1 MDMGEGIVKKPS
13 LLRLFLEFLK
23 LGATGFGGL
32 AIIAYIQRDICEKR
46 KWLDP
51 ETFAH
56 GLALA
61 QVIPGSPT
69 TQVSA
74 YVGLKLRGIPGAL
87 LSFVA
92 YNLPAFM
99 LMLGLTYLYERVHDL
114 PKAVSIFAGLQV
126 VIMAIILHAV
136 WTFARSFLKTPRQFS
151 IAAVALVWSVLK
163 IHPMIVIIFS
173 ALLGLFWYR
182 GQPFQAAESRQS
194 KPSYGYKT
202 ILILLLVLAGWFA
215 AFFFFDRKMFELAF
229 AMFRVDLFAFGGGY
243 AAIPLMFHEVVTRY
257 HWLDAKTLMSGVA
270 LGQVTPG
277 PVIITATFIGYLFQG
292 LAGALVATI
301 SIYAPSL
308 LILIAAVPYF
318 DRLQNNPYFNRAIGG
333 VLCAFVGLLAWLA
346 YSFGAKVPW
355 DPAGVILAAAALLAL
370 LLKVETVW
378 VVLAGIIVSF
388 LWS

>member
-1 MDMGEGIVKKPS
+1 
-13 LLRLFLEFLK
+13 
-23 LGATGFGGL
+23 
-32 AIIAYIQRDICEKR
+32 
-46 KWLDP
+46 
-51 ETFAH
+51 
-56 GLALA
+56 
-61 QVIPGSPT
+61 
-69 TQVSA
+69 
-74 YVGLKLRGIPGAL
+74 LRGIPGAL
-87 LSFVA
+87 LSFLA

-99 LMLGLTYLYERVHDL
+99 LMLGLTYLYERVHEL
-114 PKAVSIFAGLQV
+114 PKAVSIFAGLQA

-151 IAAVALVWSVLK
+151 IAFVALIWSILGVHPILVL
-163 IHPMIVIIFS
+163 IFS
-173 ALLGLFWYR
+173 VALGLFWYR
-182 GQPFQAAESRQS
+182 GQPFKAAEGRPA

-202 ILILLLVLAGWFA
+202 ILILLLVLAGGFA
-215 AFFFFDRKMFELAF
+215 AIFLLDRKMFELAF

-257 HWLDAKTLMSGVA
+257 QWLDAKTLMSGVA

-277 PVIITATFIGYLFQG
+277 PIIITATFIGYLTKG
-292 LAGALVATI
+292 IAGALVATI

-318 DRLQNNPYFNRAIGG
+318 DRLQNNPYFNRATGG
-333 VLCAFVGLLAWLA
+333 VLCAFVGLLTWLA

-355 DPAGVILAAAALLAL
+355 DPALAIMAGAALLAL

-378 VVLAGIIVSF
+378 VVLVGISVSF